1 VRFHEP
7 LLLPFASVAAGVAI
21 AAKEPIPLRD
31 AYLAGA
37 AMAALAL
44 IAYFTQHTTG
54 QKQIESRRR
63 IAFAAC
69 LGALMF
75 AGMAIVAARPP
86 HAPPQLSVNDNVP
99 AIFAGCVVD
108 PALVA
113 ADRERFT
120 VELAPRARVQV
131 SLSARA
137 TPANPAGQF
146 PALPY
151 GTNVEFQGKVRR
163 THNYND
169 PGAFDAVHYLAR
181 QRIYWTAASDASS
194 VHVLSGRC
202 GNPITGFIF
211 AIRSGA
217 LNRLDRL
224 YANDAYANGMMQAT
238 LIGATAKLDRMW
250 TEDYR
255 STGTY
260 HALVISGT
268 HVMVLAA
275 VFLFFLRLCAVP
287 RGASIILTILAAWFY
302 AGITGWQE
310 PVLRSASGMS
320 LFGIGRC
327 FFREGRLLNIL
338 AAIALLFLVVDPEQL
353 FDAGFQLSFMA
364 VALIGAF
371 VAPLLNVTSGPLA
384 RGLRNLEDEKM
395 DIRLPAKSAQFRVEM
410 RLLARTLSL
419 LVGFPARLARSAVGA
434 IARCCIFVWD
444 VFVTSFFLQL
454 GLALPMIVYFHRTSI
469 SGMTANAMIIPLLG
483 AVVPLGFLAVAA
495 NSSVL
500 AHLCSWL
507 LNVSR
512 IAVGIHARWEPDWRI
527 PAPPFWLAGLFV
539 AALILAAWRI
549 PPRFGWWSGRWF
561 RVIAWAAVAATLA
574 VIVIHPFAP
583 VIEHGKFELSVIDV
597 GQGDS
602 LLVGFPQGS
611 LMLIDAGGIPSFG
624 RPKKPGIDIGEDVVS
639 PYLWSRSIRRL
650 DIVAMTHAH
659 EDHMGG
665 MPAVLRNF
673 RPRELW
679 TGATQDSPEWRAV
692 RETAERLHI
701 KIRQMQRGAPFA
713 FGGTTL
719 QVLAPGPD
727 YLPDTTPKNDDS
739 LVMRIRFGSTSF
751 LLTGDME
758 KKIER
763 ELADEGLLEHDNVLK
778 VGHHGSRTSSTS
790 QLLDLERPAF
800 GIISAGF
807 DNSYGHPHPLVI
819 QALHERKVAVFR
831 TDELGLVTVVS
842 DGKRLRLDLPTAL
855 YTH

>member
-1 VRFHEP
+1 M
-7 LLLPFASVAAGVAI
+7 G
-21 AAKEPIPLRD
+21 
-31 AYLAGA
+31 
-37 AMAALAL
+37 MLAL
-44 IAYFTQHTTG
+44 IGHLAQ
-54 QKQIESRRR
+54 SRRLG
-63 IAFAAC
+63 FATG
-69 LGALMF
+69 LGALVF
-75 AGMAIVAARPP
+75 AGMALGAAHAP
-86 HAPPQLSVNDNVP
+86 HAPPTLSVRDNVP
-99 AIFAGCVVD
+99 AIFEGCVVD

-120 VELAPRARVQV
+120 LELAPHARAQV
-131 SLSARA
+131 SLSSRG
-137 TPANPAGQF
+137 TF
-146 PALPY
+146 PELPY
-151 GTNVEFQGKVRR
+151 GTHLEFQGKVRR

-181 QRIYWTAASDASS
+181 QQIYWTAAGDAAN
-194 VHVLSGRC
+194 VHVLAGRC
-202 GNPITGFIF
+202 GNPVTGFIF
-211 AIRSGA
+211 AIRSAA

-224 YANDAYANGMMQAT
+224 YANDPYANGMMQAT

-275 VFLFFLRLCAVP
+275 VFLFFLRICAIP
-287 RGASIILTILAAWFY
+287 RSASIVLTILAVWFY
-302 AGITGWQE
+302 AAVTGWQE

-338 AAIALLFLVVDPEQL
+338 AAIALLFLVVDPDQL

-364 VALIGAF
+364 VALIGTF
-371 VAPLLNVTSGPLA
+371 VAPVLNASSGPLA
-384 RGLRNLEDEKM
+384 RGLGSLEDDKM
-395 DIRLPAKSAQFRVEM
+395 DLRLPPKSAQFRVEM
-410 RLLARTLSL
+410 RLLVRTLE
-419 LVGFPARLARSAVGA
+419 LVARLPARLGRFAVVT
-434 IARCCIFVWD
+434 IARCCLFFWD

-483 AVVPLGFLAVAA
+483 AVVPLGYLAVAL
-495 NSSVL
+495 NSPAL
-500 AHLCSWL
+500 AHLCAWL
-507 LNVSR
+507 LSVARLAVSM
-512 IAVGIHARWEPDWRI
+512 HARWEPDLRI
-527 PAPPFWLAGLFV
+527 PAPPFWLASLFV
-539 AALILAAWRI
+539 AALIAAAWRMKC
-549 PPRFGWWSGRWF
+549 RFVGWF
-561 RVIAWAAVAATLA
+561 RGLAWVGVAATLA

-583 VIEHGKFELSVIDV
+583 VVEHGKFELSAIDV

-602 LLVGFPQGS
+602 LLVGFPQGP

-624 RPKKPGIDIGEDVVS
+624 RAKKPGIDIGEDVVS
-639 PYLWSRSIRRL
+639 PYLWSRSIKRL

-665 MPAVLRNF
+665 MSAVLRNF

-679 TGATQDSPEWRAV
+679 TGATQDSPEWRTV

-701 KIRQMQRGAPFA
+701 TIRQMQRGPPFA

-727 YLPDTTPKNDDS
+727 YTPDTTPKNDDS

-758 KKIER
+758 KKIEHD
-763 ELADEGLLEHDNVLK
+763 LAYAGLLEHDDVLK
-778 VGHHGSRTSSTS
+778 VGHHGSRTSSTPE
-790 QLLDLERPAF
+790 LLDLERPAF

-807 DNSYGHPHPLVI
+807 DNSYGHPHPLIVR
-819 QALHERKVAVFR
+819 ALHDRKVAVFR
-831 TDELGLVTVVS
+831 TDELGLITVVS
-842 DGKRLRLDLPTAL
+842 DGKRLRFDDFANTLASR
-855 YTH
+855 